1 MNILE
6 QEDIIKGM
14 PDASLQQEMSAPS
27 GQVPQFLV
35 LSEIQRRTDMRDRFE
50 ASEPQPTTTVRDQIM
65 AEGLGASVPEFNNTA
80 GMLPPNMGGMLSNSP
95 VPARPNSSSPSL
107 PVGDAPQGLAG
118 MGVQYAST
126 GGVVRMQQA
135 GQVPG
140 SSLGQAYADRMLGRG
155 FYEGATQ
162 DTSNHMRGKAILEEK
177 GLDWREYT
185 DAYVNAVGARGG
197 TAGIFPPRFMSSRD
211 DEEYQRMF
219 PVAPVPE
226 TAPLDYL
233 DVLEGQSLSPEIE
246 YEQRTGRDIDAPS
259 VWDDAA
265 SRMDDDVTEENY
277 PFAFMSAED
286 RARMPFGDRFV
297 GDLREGGERAFE
309 YAQNYLPAA
318 GRRVI
323 DMTTV
328 GLSGDPR
335 SPELVREE
343 AGQDIGS
350 AYDRFV
356 REPAARLSQPIQEWA
371 QDFDMVESGTDAYNA
386 AKNYL
391 GDDLG
396 LREWAQNFDM
406 VDAAKELGGS
416 IKDGLGE
423 YMPDLY
429 APHPDMMEKITSFF
443 DGDGEI
449 KETSEGAIAT
459 DSARAITQTAGGDPV
474 LASLLSQQDDG
485 PMININPRLLDPTSS
500 NFIQTG
506 AGGNNYPITED
517 LMDQRDAL
525 KGAQEDVAANLQE
538 LITQTRQDAKQ
549 QAFYLGMAALGG
561 GIAGGDISKGME
573 DAVQVA
579 SSTVARGEQSAA
591 PLQAAMATQPT
602 QAAKD
607 SIEALTSIASVDAAY
622 KAIAADI
629 RRQGRLDRQ
638 SENSLRSS
646 AITAAQRAI
655 DELGFEMGLNT
666 PEQIAGAI
674 NQVVTLLMGQVTNPY
689 YGQATSPDMRFYAD
703 DQQLIDRSASNAT
716 GS

>member
-1 MNILE
+1 
-6 QEDIIKGM
+6 
-14 PDASLQQEMSAPS
+14 
-27 GQVPQFLV
+27 
-35 LSEIQRRTDMRDRFE
+35 
-50 ASEPQPTTTVRDQIM
+50 
-65 AEGLGASVPEFNNTA
+65 
-80 GMLPPNMGGMLSNSP
+80 
-95 VPARPNSSSPSL
+95 
-107 PVGDAPQGLAG
+107 
-118 MGVQYAST
+118 
-126 GGVVRMQQA
+126 MQQA

-356 REPAARLSQPIQEWA
+356 REPAARLSQPIQDWA
-371 QDFDMVESGTDAYNA
+371 QNFDMVESGTDAYNA

-391 GDDLG
+391 SDDLG
-396 LREWAQNFDM
+396 LRDWAQNFDM

-449 KETSEGAIAT
+449 KETSEGAIAR
-459 DSARAITQTAGGDPV
+459 DLDRAITEYTGTASMAPTAISGGLSLDEAEGEGLEIIDTAGGTTVGGTSDNEV
-474 LASLLSQQDDG
+474 MDMLLEEHASFGDAQQESAESLRSL
-485 PMININPRLLDPTSS
+485 I
-500 NFIQTG
+500 
-506 AGGNNYPITED
+506 
-517 LMDQRDAL
+517 
-525 KGAQEDVAANLQE
+525 AQNRAE
-538 LITQTRQDAKQ
+538 TKSR
-549 QAFYLGMAALGG
+549 AFNLGMAALGA
-561 GIAGGDISKGME
+561 GIAKGDMGAGMDE
-573 DAVQVA
+573 AVKVA
-579 SSTVARGEQSAA
+579 SNTLAKGEAAVA
-591 PLQAAMATQPT
+591 PLEAAAVTEKTQGS
-602 QAAKD
+602 KD
-607 SIEALTSIASVDAAY
+607 
-622 KAIAADI
+622 
-629 RRQGRLDRQ
+629 RL
-638 SENSLRSS
+638 ESL
-646 AITAAQRAI
+646 A
-655 DELGFEMGLNT
+655 
-666 PEQIAGAI
+666 QIARADAGYRQVRAQLVREGGLTARNYNTLKVATMRAVENLMEGTFI
-674 NQVVTLLMGQVTNPY
+674 EGTDTAEGSVRVFNQLMNMLMGDVGTLTDTRSDSYQSQLTRNP
-689 YGQATSPDMRFYAD
+689 D
-703 DQQLIDRSASNAT
+703 DTFTYVVPQS
-716 GS
+716 